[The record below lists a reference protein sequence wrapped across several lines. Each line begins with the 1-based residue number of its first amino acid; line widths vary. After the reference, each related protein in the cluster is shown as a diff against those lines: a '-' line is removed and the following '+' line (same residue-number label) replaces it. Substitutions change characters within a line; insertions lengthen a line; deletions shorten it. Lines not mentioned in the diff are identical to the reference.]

1 MRNIC
6 LVFLLC
12 TATGALAQ
20 ADTTQ
25 VKQADSANA
34 ARPKPKEH
42 LPHQLRIGFDIS
54 QPIINAFTTIRTGYE
69 LQADYYLK
77 NDIYGAIE
85 LGWGSSKYEFE
96 DLSYKSSNSFF
107 RIGIDKS
114 LLKRVND
121 KDWDYAFVGLRY
133 GMSFINRGE
142 GAYMTNDS
150 LWGVTRG
157 VVEAKKYSGYWIEI
171 TGGLK
176 VELFTGFYAG
186 WNVRGKFLMNQAAFR
201 TLPPVYVAGYG
212 KGDKNSVFD
221 FNFYFSYALRWDRKK

>member
-1 MRNIC
+1 M
-6 LVFLLC
+6 VLLF
-12 TATGALAQ
+12 TATGTFAQ
-20 ADTTQ
+20 TDTTKARRADTTNTE
-25 VKQADSANA
+25 K
-34 ARPKPKEH
+34 PKPKEDR
-42 LPHQLRIGFDIS
+42 PHQLRVGFDIS

-77 NDIYGAIE
+77 KDIYGAFEI
-85 LGWGSSKYEFE
+85 GWGSSKYQFD
-96 DLSYKSSNSFF
+96 DLSYKSNNGFF

-133 GMSFINRGE
+133 AMSFINRGE
-142 GAYMTNDS
+142 GSYMTNDS

-157 VVEAKKYSGYWIEI
+157 TVEARTYSGHWIEI

-176 VELFTGFYAG
+176 VELFTGFFAG
-186 WNVRGKFLMNQAAFR
+186 WNIRGKFLINQGDFR
-201 TLPPVYVAGYG
+201 TLPPAYVAGYG

-221 FNFYFSYALRWDRKK
+221 FNFYLSYALRWDTKK